1 MIKDVK
7 YPGRNIIITLSEE
20 ATALTSTVDGGLRNG
35 IKYVIHH
42 QVPKN
47 FMEDPIKEVTRT
59 HRELAINSDEA
70 ITFLTATELPRN
82 HVIHG
87 EIINGIE
94 VEVSITM
101 GLTNPYRIDGDNV
114 ITNGAGES
122 TINMAI
128 IIGRPLTV
136 QAMIDAITLA
146 AQVKA
151 LTLAG
156 LTGGAMHGTTS
167 DAIAIVTPSNGH
179 KEPYAGPAIA
189 IGRAIVHAVHN
200 ALVRMY
206 ETYRAGPGFSGH
218 PY

>member
-1 MIKDVK
+1 MIRDIRHL
-7 YPGRNIIITLSEE
+7 GRNIVITLGEE
-20 ATALTSTVDGGLRNG
+20 ATALASTVDGGLRSG
-35 IKYVIHH
+35 IRHIIHH

-47 FMEDPIKEVTRT
+47 FMEDPIEEIART

-82 HVIHG
+82 HVIHR
-87 EIINGIE
+87 EVINGVE
-94 VEVSITM
+94 VEVSVTM
-101 GLTNPYRIDGDNV
+101 GLTNPYRIGGGDV
-114 ITNGAGES
+114 ITNGVGES

-151 LTLAG
+151 LTLAE
-156 LTGGAMHGTTS
+156 LTGNALHGTTS
-167 DAIAIVTPSNGH
+167 DAIAIVTPGNGH
-179 KEPYAGPAIA
+179 REPYAGPATT
-189 IGRAIVHAVHN
+189 IGRAVVHAVHN
-200 ALVRMY
+200 ALARMY

>member
-20 ATALTSTVDGGLRNG
+20 ATALTSTVDGGLRSG
-35 IKYVIHH
+35 IRYVIHH

-47 FMEDPIKEVTRT
+47 FMEDPIEEVTRT
-59 HRELAINSDEA
+59 HRELAINSDKA
-70 ITFLTATELPRN
+70 ITFLTATELSRN

-87 EIINGIE
+87 EVINGVE
-94 VEVSITM
+94 VEVSVTM
-101 GLTNPYRIDGDNV
+101 GLTNPYRIDGGNV

-136 QAMIDAITLA
+136 QAMIDVITLA

-151 LTLAG
+151 LTLAE
-156 LTGGAMHGTTS
+156 LTGNAMHGTTS
-167 DAIAIVTPSNGH
+167 DAIAVVTPSNGN
-179 KEPYAGPAIA
+179 KEPYAGPVTV
-189 IGRAIVHAVHN
+189 IGKAVVHVVRE
-200 ALVRMY
+200 ALVRAY
-206 ETYRAGPGFSGH
+206 NTYTKMRESK
-218 PY
+218 